1 MSAIPAFFSFAIQFE
16 PFITKIMGAVL
27 YLLLINLTG
36 ALLISLDKKRSVSH
50 DRRIPERVFFVFAFL
65 GAGIGEIA
73 AMYHVRHKTKHRSF
87 VIGIPFITVL
97 FYCLLIGLLYLS
109 R

>member
-1 MSAIPAFFSFAIQFE
+1 MPAAPALFSFVIRFE
-16 PFITKIMGAVL
+16 PFIAKATGVVL
-27 YLLLINLTG
+27 YLLLVNLTG
-36 ALLISLDKKRSVSH
+36 ALLLSLDKKRAVFH
-50 DRRIPERVFFVFAFL
+50 NRRIPERVFFVFAFL

-97 FYCLLIGLLYLS
+97 FYCLLIGLLYLA